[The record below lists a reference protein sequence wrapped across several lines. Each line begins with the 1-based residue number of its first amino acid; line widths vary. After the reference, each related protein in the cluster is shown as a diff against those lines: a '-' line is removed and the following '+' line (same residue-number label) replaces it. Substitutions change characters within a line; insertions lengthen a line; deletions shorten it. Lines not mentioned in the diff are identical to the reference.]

1 MSEGV
6 VEPTAAEAPTTTT
19 TTSERRKKVHKWK
32 IRNCECGTISSSIHR
47 FWLKVLRTMV
57 TPRDTSRIV
66 VSGCSRQRVEM
77 ASQFLG
83 GALLLVA
90 LLLRYFNKATPKAF
104 LLCSQSAGFLCA
116 RLLPRY
122 NFSAWRN
129 INKIYSPTGRATTF
143 LFIELNQNDVCE
155 SKVSSISRKHEN
167 ERRKNFPFCASS
179 KS

>member
-1 MSEGV
+1 
-6 VEPTAAEAPTTTT
+6 
-19 TTSERRKKVHKWK
+19 
-32 IRNCECGTISSSIHR
+32 
-47 FWLKVLRTMV
+47 MV

-66 VSGCSRQRVEM
+66 VGGCSRQRVEM

-90 LLLRYFNKATPKAF
+90 FLLRYFNKATPKAF

-155 SKVSSISRKHEN
+155 SMGMRGEKTFHSARPQNCNNSTNHKSLEYMGSFSKETASRMTHKAITEVQS
-167 ERRKNFPFCASS
+167 KNKFT
-179 KS
+179 